1 MLQDWDHMHS
11 NASHFLFNDQFA
23 SIKFLFT
30 WNIFI
35 LDNSSA
41 WPVLQKVSN
50 SHDKENI
57 KALHF
62 FALSDWLFPHTVIWK
77 QSICDKHH
85 QTHITNPTM
94 HQADIPQCTICNRNV
109 HTCAHF
115 CYSMVHCGIWDW
127 RIVGFVQQVYTIT
140 LIRHWGK
147 QESNVN
153 SVTSI

>member
-1 MLQDWDHMHS
+1 MHS
-11 NASHFLFNDQFA
+11 KASHFLFNDQFA

-35 LDNSSA
+35 PDNSSA
-41 WPVLQKVSN
+41 WVVLQKVSN
-50 SHDKENI
+50 SHDKENN

-62 FALSDWLFPHTVIWK
+62 CFIWLTISPHRGPVIWK
-77 QSICDKHH
+77 QSICDKHQ

-94 HQADIPQCTICNRNV
+94 HQADIAQCTICNRNV

-140 LIRHWGK
+140 LIRHCGK